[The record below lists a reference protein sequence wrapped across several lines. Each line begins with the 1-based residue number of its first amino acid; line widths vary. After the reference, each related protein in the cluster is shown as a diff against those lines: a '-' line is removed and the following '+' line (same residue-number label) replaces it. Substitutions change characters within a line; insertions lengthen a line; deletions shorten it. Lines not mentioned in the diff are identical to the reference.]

1 MNAIFSHPR
10 IAELRR
16 RRREALERL
25 KQCALNLHR
34 LQESVLP
41 ELLDRYDAL
50 FREREIA
57 LQRATLLAAEIKR
70 REELFRLKLERGER
84 LTEEMITVV
93 HAIVDREFERVK
105 QRQREALDMTAQE
118 RERNAADRAQRHN
131 DGDFAKLYRSIVK
144 KLHPDADVASS
155 EADVARPR
163 NEQFWHLAQE
173 AYRERNFSALQ
184 SIHDIV
190 CELEDEE
197 NNDKTPDDARWR
209 HYESAEAYLAAEVQR
224 LESRLRN
231 EERKL
236 RDIYNNPPYSLR
248 ELMESPTWVE
258 SERAA
263 LQRQIAAK
271 QREYEQA
278 RAFLSSINAL
288 QSEHPERSSEE
299 QRRSDFAND
308 FMENTYFNFR

>member
-16 RRREALERL
+16 QRREMLERL
-25 KQCALNLHR
+25 KRCALELHR

-70 REELFRLKLERGER
+70 REELFRIKLERGER
-84 LTEEMITVV
+84 LSEEMINAV
-93 HAIVDREFERVK
+93 HTIVDREFERVK
-105 QRQREALDMTAQE
+105 KRFRESLETSEQE
-118 RERNAADRAQRHN
+118 REVAAAERAHRHN

-144 KLHPDADVASS
+144 KLHPDA
-155 EADVARPR
+155 ADSDAVRARPR
-163 NEQFWHLAQE
+163 NEQFWHAAQD

-184 SIHDIV
+184 SIHDLV
-190 CELEDEE
+190 CEI
-197 NNDKTPDDARWR
+197 DDTDDNAPNHARWR
-209 HYESAEAYLAAEVQR
+209 QYESAESYLTAEIHR
-224 LESRLRN
+224 LESRIRN

-236 RDIYNNPPYSLR
+236 RDICNNPPYSLR
-248 ELMESPTWVE
+248 ELIQSPTWVE
-258 SERAA
+258 NERAN
-263 LQRQIAAK
+263 LQSQIAAK

-278 RAFLSSINAL
+278 KAFLSSINAL
-288 QSEHPERSSEE
+288 SWENPERSPEE
-299 QRRSDFAND
+299 RERDDFAND

>member
-105 QRQREALDMTAQE
+105 QRQREALDMSAQE
-118 RERNAADRAQRHN
+118 RERNAAERAQRRN

-144 KLHPDADVASS
+144 KLHPDAASS
-155 EADVARPR
+155 DAAQPR
-163 NEQFWHLAQE
+163 NEQFWHAAQE

-248 ELMESPTWVE
+248 ELMQSPAWVE

-263 LQRQIAAK
+263 LQSQIAAK

-278 RAFLSSINAL
+278 TTFLSSINAL
-288 QSEHPERSSEE
+288 KSEHPERSPEE
-299 QRRSDFAND
+299 QRRNDFAND